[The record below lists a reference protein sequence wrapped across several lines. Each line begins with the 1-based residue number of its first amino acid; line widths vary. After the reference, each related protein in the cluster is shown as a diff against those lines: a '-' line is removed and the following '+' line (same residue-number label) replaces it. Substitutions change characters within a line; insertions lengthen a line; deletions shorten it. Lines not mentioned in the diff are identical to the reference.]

1 MAIRT
6 RYTDA
11 PHKNRHDLANLRRI
25 VPFLW
30 EYKGRVIIALSFLI
44 LAKVATVGV
53 PLVLKQIV
61 DALDPRSLQLVLPVA
76 LLLAYGALRLANV
89 LFSELRDTI
98 FARVRYH
105 AMRQLSRK
113 VLSHLYSL
121 SLQFHLERRTGGIS
135 RDLERGTR
143 AVSSI
148 MNYLVFNI
156 IPTIAEFSLVA
167 VLLLGDYDIQF
178 TIVTFSTVLVY
189 IVFTLSVTNWRMH
202 IRHRMNRLDSQ
213 ANSMAVDGLINYE
226 TVKYFNNDEY
236 ELNRYDDTLNE
247 WEDSAV
253 KSQASMSLLNF
264 GQGSIIA
271 IGVTVMMFLATEGV
285 VNGEMT
291 IGDLVLVNALMLQ
304 LFIPL
309 NFLGIIY
316 RSMMH
321 SLADIDLMFGLL
333 DKKSDVVD
341 APDAGELSV
350 SEGVVQFDRVNFG
363 YQTER
368 QILHDVSFTIPA
380 GKKLAV
386 VGPSGAGKS
395 TISRLLFR
403 FYDVSSG
410 RITIDGQDISKV
422 TQTSLRRAV
431 GIVPQD
437 TVLFNESIYHNIVY
451 ARPDASRDEVYRAA
465 KMANI
470 HDFIMQLPSGYD
482 TIVGERGL
490 KLSGGEKQRVA
501 IARVILKNPAI
512 LIFDE
517 ATSSLDSHS
526 EQLILSALNEVA
538 QQHTTLVIAHR
549 LSTIADA
556 DNILVLEQ
564 GRVKEQGTHQQLL
577 AQQGLYYTLWNL
589 QLQEKDQNHE

>member
-61 DALDPRSLQLVLPVA
+61 DALDPRSLQLVLPVT

-105 AMRQLSRK
+105 AMRKLSRK

-167 VLLLGDYDIQF
+167 VLLLGDYDIRF

-202 IRHRMNRLDSQ
+202 IRHRMNRLDSL

-226 TVKYFNNDEY
+226 TVKYFNNDNY
-236 ELNRYDDTLNE
+236 ELDRYDHTLNE

-271 IGVTVMMFLATEGV
+271 IGVTLMMFLATEGV
-285 VNGEMT
+285 VEGEMT

-341 APDAGELSV
+341 APDAGELTV

-380 GKKLAV
+380 GKKLAI

-451 ARPDASRDEVYRAA
+451 AHPDASREDVYRAA
-465 KMANI
+465 RMANI

-589 QLQEKDQNHE
+589 QLQEKD